1 MKPEKTKSEPYR
13 QNEKQNTAAE
23 SNNAP
28 SVNKAADKT
37 TEIFR
42 NAPVPKAVVSNIVP
56 SIVSMMMVLVY
67 NLADTFF
74 IGQTKDAY
82 MVAAVSIATPVFLL
96 FMAVGLLFGI
106 GGTSL
111 ISRMLGEGNP
121 QKAKHTSSFCFWTGL
136 TIGIIA
142 MVLIWVFAN
151 PICRAV
157 GASDGT
163 MGYASQYLNIVAL
176 GIPFLIV
183 SNSFS
188 NIIRSEGKAQTAMMG
203 MIIGNLANIILDPV
217 MILGLHWNV
226 AGAAIATVIGN
237 IAAALFYLRHLLS
250 DKTMLSIRP
259 KDYMAGNGIAS
270 GVLAIGVPA
279 SLNSILMSTSNIITN
294 NIMSG
299 YGDMTVAGL
308 GVAMKVN
315 MIVVMLL
322 IGLGS
327 GIQPLLGYCFGA
339 GNRKRYL
346 SVLKFSL
353 CLAFGLSLIMT
364 AICYFGA
371 GPLVLA
377 FLDNP
382 DASGYGIAFARIYI
396 YSGPVMGLLFV
407 FINAIQST
415 GAAVPSLIL
424 SVSRQG
430 LLYIPILLVFG
441 RIFDSAPMLAAAQP
455 VTDYLSTLLA
465 VILFSITYK
474 KYFSKKS
481 AAPALSD

>member
-1 MKPEKTKSEPYR
+1 MQNKVKLQDTANQPTILNPPDKT
-13 QNEKQNTAAE
+13 
-23 SNNAP
+23 AP
-28 SVNKAADKT
+28 IDKT

-42 NAPVPKAVVSNIVP
+42 DAPIPKAVISNIVP
-56 SIVSMMMVLVY
+56 SIVSMLMVLVY

-82 MVAAVSIATPVFLL
+82 MVAAVSIATPAFLL
-96 FMAVGLLFGI
+96 FMAVGMLFGI

-111 ISRMLGEGNP
+111 ISRMLGEGKS
-121 QKAKHTSSFCFWTGL
+121 QRAKHTSAFCFWTGL
-136 TIGIIA
+136 TIGVIA
-142 MVLIWVFAN
+142 MIFIWLFAA
-151 PICRAV
+151 PICRAI
-157 GASDGT
+157 GASNDT
-163 MGYASQYLNIVAL
+163 IGYTSQYLNIVAA
-176 GIPFLIV
+176 GIPFLII

-188 NIIRSEGKAQTAMMG
+188 NIIRADGNAKTAMMG
-203 MIIGNLANIILDPV
+203 MIIGNMANIILDPI

-237 IAAALFYLRHLLS
+237 VVAALFYLRHLLS
-250 DKTMLSIRP
+250 GKTLLSIHP
-259 KDYMAGNGIAS
+259 KDYMAGKGIAA
-270 GVLAIGVPA
+270 GVLAIGIPA

-294 NIMSG
+294 NIMSE

-339 GNRKRYL
+339 GNKKRY
-346 SVLKFSL
+346 SGVLKFSL
-353 CLAFGLSLIMT
+353 CLAFSLSLIMT
-364 AICYFGA
+364 AVCYLGA
-371 GPLVLA
+371 GPLVHA

-382 DASGYGIAFARIYI
+382 DASEYGIAFARIYI

-415 GAAVPSLIL
+415 GAAIPSLIL
-424 SVSRQG
+424 SISRQG
-430 LLYIPILLVFG
+430 LLYIPILLIFRG
-441 RIFDSAPMLAAAQP
+441 LFDSAPMLAAAQP
-455 VTDYLSTLLA
+455 AADYLSTALA
-465 VILFSITYK
+465 VILFLYIYK
-474 KYFSKKS
+474 KFNGNRS
-481 AAPALSD
+481 